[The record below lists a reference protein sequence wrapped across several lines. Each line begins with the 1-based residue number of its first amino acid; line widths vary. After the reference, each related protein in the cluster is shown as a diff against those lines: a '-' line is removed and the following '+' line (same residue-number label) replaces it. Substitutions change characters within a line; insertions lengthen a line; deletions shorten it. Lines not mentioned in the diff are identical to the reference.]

1 MHYNKLVAAEE
12 KSLHYV
18 AHSRLPS
25 EPRINSLL
33 RLGLRA
39 LGGGKKIFSC
49 VDTQRSR
56 GVIGLFCLSR
66 IRFREVSLGGGLPGV
81 KKI

>member
-1 MHYNKLVAAEE
+1 VHYNKLVAAEE
-12 KSLHYV
+12 KSLYYV
-18 AHSRLPS
+18 AHSRLPRD
-25 EPRINSLL
+25 PRINSLL

-39 LGGGKKIFSC
+39 LGGGDKVFIC
-49 VDTQRSR
+49 VDTKRSR

-81 KKI
+81 RKI

>member
-1 MHYNKLVAAEE
+1 MHCNKLLAAEE
-12 KSLHYV
+12 KPLHYV
-18 AHSRLPS
+18 AHSRLPR

-39 LGGGKKIFSC
+39 LGGGKKVFGC
-49 VDTQRSR
+49 VDTKRSR
-56 GVIGLFCLSR
+56 GVVGLFCLSR